1 MHQVVIETS
10 RCCYCAR
17 RITSTNITYA
27 RRQSP
32 RIPSIMPIAH
42 TTAAAAAACTFLLC
56 SSSSS
61 TTAVV
66 FVDAF
71 AQREDGGA
79 VSGGGSRSRAAAVAL
94 ASTRLNPLRGSLNTR
109 TATSAKK
116 RRRPARPSSS
126 SDDFASRADD
136 ASSALATTT
145 PEEQER
151 RLLERRS
158 FLSNM
163 LSATASSASVAV
175 AAAATTTAVAMATS
189 SQPMANA
196 YERTYPN
203 ELKSTIDTNEV
214 ENSSNSLTKLKEERI
229 SKKRALVDATRQE
242 LRDDPLGLDIFS
254 NTNFITTIAG
264 ATAWS
269 IALWFASG
277 SSSNPLVAPVANV
290 IYSSKDYTDDET
302 GATRSQNSWL
312 TDRNEGYDS
321 KIPLTLLTLLSIVY
335 LLFGI
340 LIDRAVY
347 FFVTDGDADVSLQ
360 LGGVCA
366 ITAAVYEIGRLAA
379 KEKPVTRMEYD
390 RDVELYDEFR
400 DFASKRI
407 IIKSTSTSTTTC
419 HRSDVISA
427 FRRYN
432 PKYRRADTSD
442 TQYSLSDIEI
452 ERILKRWNREYGS
465 GINMSSAGFFQGISI
480 DNGADVFK

>member
-1 MHQVVIETS
+1 
-10 RCCYCAR
+10 
-17 RITSTNITYA
+17 
-27 RRQSP
+27 
-32 RIPSIMPIAH
+32 
-42 TTAAAAAACTFLLC
+42 
-56 SSSSS
+56 
-61 TTAVV
+61 
-66 FVDAF
+66 
-71 AQREDGGA
+71 
-79 VSGGGSRSRAAAVAL
+79 
-94 ASTRLNPLRGSLNTR
+94 
-109 TATSAKK
+109 
-116 RRRPARPSSS
+116 
-126 SDDFASRADD
+126 
-136 ASSALATTT
+136 
-145 PEEQER
+145 
-151 RLLERRS
+151 
-158 FLSNM
+158 M
-163 LSATASSASVAV
+163 LSATAGAASVAV
-175 AAAATTTAVAMATS
+175 TAVAATTAVAIATS
-189 SQPMANA
+189 SQPIANA
-196 YERTYPN
+196 YEQTYPN

-229 SKKRALVDATRQE
+229 SKKRAFVDATKQE
-242 LRDDPLGLDIFS
+242 LRNDPLGLDIFS

-264 ATAWS
+264 ATTWS
-269 IALWFASG
+269 IALWLASG
-277 SSSNPLVAPVANV
+277 SSSNPLVTPVANV
-290 IYSSKDYTDDET
+290 IYSNKDYTDDET
-302 GATRSQNSWL
+302 GTTQSQNSWL

-347 FFVTDGDADVSLQ
+347 FFVTDGDADASLQ

-390 RDVELYDEFR
+390 RHVELYDEFR

-407 IIKSTSTSTTTC
+407 IIKSTSTSTTC

-480 DNGADVFK
+480 DNGADIFK

>member
-1 MHQVVIETS
+1 MH
-10 RCCYCAR
+10 
-17 RITSTNITYA
+17 
-27 RRQSP
+27 
-32 RIPSIMPIAH
+32 IAA
-42 TTAAAAAACTFLLC
+42 AAAAAACTFLLC

-66 FVDAF
+66 FVEAF
-71 AQREDGGA
+71 AQREDSGA

-109 TATSAKK
+109 TATSTQK
-116 RRRPARPSSS
+116 RRRSAQLSS
-126 SDDFASRADD
+126 SDDFASRVDD
-136 ASSALATTT
+136 ASSALVTMT

-151 RLLERRS
+151 RLFERRS

-163 LSATASSASVAV
+163 LSATAGAASVAV
-175 AAAATTTAVAMATS
+175 TAAATTAVAIATS
-189 SQPMANA
+189 SQPTANA
-196 YERTYPN
+196 YEQTYPN

-214 ENSSNSLTKLKEERI
+214 ENSSNSLTKLTEERI
-229 SKKRALVDATRQE
+229 SKKRAFVDATKQE
-242 LRDDPLGLDIFS
+242 LRNDPLGIDIFS
-254 NTNFITTIAG
+254 NTNVITTIAG
-264 ATAWS
+264 ATTWS

-277 SSSNPLVAPVANV
+277 SSSNPLVTPVANV
-290 IYSSKDYTDDET
+290 IYSNKDYTDDET
-302 GATRSQNSWL
+302 GTTQSQNSWL

-407 IIKSTSTSTTTC
+407 IIKSTSTSTTC

>member
-1 MHQVVIETS
+1 
-10 RCCYCAR
+10 
-17 RITSTNITYA
+17 
-27 RRQSP
+27 
-32 RIPSIMPIAH
+32 MPIA
-42 TTAAAAAACTFLLC
+42 AAAAAACTFLLC

-66 FVDAF
+66 FVEAF
-71 AQREDGGA
+71 AQREDSGA

-109 TATSAKK
+109 TATSTQK
-116 RRRPARPSSS
+116 RRRSAQLSS
-126 SDDFASRADD
+126 SDDFASRVDD
-136 ASSALATTT
+136 ASSALVTMT

-151 RLLERRS
+151 RLFERRS

-163 LSATASSASVAV
+163 LSATAGAASVAV
-175 AAAATTTAVAMATS
+175 TAAAATAVAIATS
-189 SQPMANA
+189 SQPTANA
-196 YERTYPN
+196 YEQTYPN

-214 ENSSNSLTKLKEERI
+214 ENSSNSLTKLTEERI
-229 SKKRALVDATRQE
+229 SKKHAFVDATKQE
-242 LRDDPLGLDIFS
+242 LRNDPLGIDIFS
-254 NTNFITTIAG
+254 NTNVITTIAG
-264 ATAWS
+264 ATTWS

-277 SSSNPLVAPVANV
+277 SSSNPLVTPVANV
-290 IYSSKDYTDDET
+290 IYSNKDYTDDET
-302 GATRSQNSWL
+302 GTTQSQNSWL

-407 IIKSTSTSTTTC
+407 IIKSTSTSTTC